1 MNYHQKRITVL
12 CAVSCLMGIFACS
25 EKESSQGKKPAT
37 VESEETPSK
46 HPLPEFEQKKVPA
59 AEQSSIKEDEKIEQ
73 EQIAQVLLNQTEN
86 ARASVFHVPLDEAAS
101 VERAKAWEMLT
112 QNEPWML
119 LSDAQCEFA
128 KNLLKSYENGTQL
141 EKLVFW
147 RLVFL
152 RKYEQGASGTSR
164 IVGADEELRR
174 DLRTKLL
181 EILYSGLGEDPEELS
196 EPLAVRKAIVL
207 LEMAGKKEN

>member
-1 MNYHQKRITVL
+1 MNYIQKPITVL
-12 CAVSCLMGIFACS
+12 CAVSCLISIFACS
-25 EKESSQGKKPAT
+25 EKESSLGEKPAT
-37 VESEETPSK
+37 VETEKTPSS
-46 HPLPEFEQKKVPA
+46 HRLPELKQKMSLA
-59 AEQSSIKEDEKIEQ
+59 AEPSRIKEDKKTEQ
-73 EQIAQVLLNQTEN
+73 EQIAQVLLDQSED
-86 ARASVFHVPLDEAAS
+86 AFALVFDVPLDEVAS
-101 VERAKAWEMLT
+101 VERAKAWETLT
-112 QNEPWML
+112 QKVPWTP
-119 LSDAQCEFA
+119 LSDVQCEFA
-128 KNLLKSYENGTQL
+128 KDLLKRYKNGSQL

-164 IVGADEELRR
+164 IVGADQELRR

-181 EILYSGLGEDPEELS
+181 EILYSGLGDDPEELS